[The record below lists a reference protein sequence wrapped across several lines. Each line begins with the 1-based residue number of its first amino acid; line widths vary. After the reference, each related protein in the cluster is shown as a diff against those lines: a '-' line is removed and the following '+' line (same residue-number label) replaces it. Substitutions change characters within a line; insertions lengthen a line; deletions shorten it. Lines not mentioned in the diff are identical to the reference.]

1 MTESRCEVPH
11 KKLSSRL
18 SASGSWSLPP
28 PPPIMSSPPWP
39 NREAVDASEDAND
52 ETDPVGMNGDATD
65 DGTGEDG
72 DVKKEGPAA
81 AEVDE
86 EGGGDA
92 EAPGAEA
99 DMRW

>member
-1 MTESRCEVPH
+1 
-11 KKLSSRL
+11 
-18 SASGSWSLPP
+18 
-28 PPPIMSSPPWP
+28 MSSPPWP

-52 ETDPVGMNGDATD
+52 ETDPGGMNGDATD

-99 DMRW
+99 DMRWWCAAAADDEDDDGDDGEKEG